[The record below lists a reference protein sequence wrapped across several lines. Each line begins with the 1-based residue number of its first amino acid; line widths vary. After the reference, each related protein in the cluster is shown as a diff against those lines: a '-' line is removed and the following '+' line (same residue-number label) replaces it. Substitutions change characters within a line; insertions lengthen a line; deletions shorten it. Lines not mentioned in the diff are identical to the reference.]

1 MEVAIRIDE
10 EHTAVL
16 NAEAERLGVSPEV
29 AAKTVLLEA
38 LNRKAKFAAVAERVI
53 SKNAELYK
61 RLS

>member
-10 EHTAVL
+10 EQTAAL

-38 LNRKAKFAAVAERVI
+38 LNRKAKFAAAAKHVL

>member
-1 MEVAIRIDE
+1 MEVAISIDE
-10 EHTAVL
+10 EHTAAL

-38 LNRKAKFAAVAERVI
+38 LNRKAKFAAAAERVL